1 MPAALRE
8 AAREHAHRLL
18 RHGPGR
24 VVPQREIIQV
34 EEDDVL
40 PHGRAVAPSQS
51 VL

>member
-18 RHGPGR
+18 RDGPGR
-24 VVPQREIIQV
+24 VVPQREVVEV

-40 PHGRAVAPSQS
+40 SHLRTVAPSQS